1 MSQLL
6 IRIFSVFIKSK
17 QLICE
22 FVLFQLRQYTKALQI
37 LERLFKIVEPLGI
50 WNLYLNYFTGEYIDC
65 NYNYCILNQ

>member
-6 IRIFSVFIKSK
+6 IRIFSDFIESK

-22 FVLFQLRQYTKALQI
+22 FILFQLRQYTKALQI

-50 WNLYLNYFTGEYIDC
+50 
-65 NYNYCILNQ
+65 